1 MTTIA
6 PADALAGIPALAP
19 DTRARLVPW
28 LEALEVPA
36 GATIVTQG
44 GRDRD
49 LYVCLAGEA
58 AVSRG
63 GVEVERIGP
72 GTWFGELALILATP
86 RAASVVARTP
96 LRLARLSHASYR
108 KLTEADPALGL
119 RFLEALLDGVAAR
132 LGHMSESVGQL
143 LRNQALPRRAAVH
156 VRVRGAE
163 ARAVPTGTR
172 ASDLLPE
179 RIDGALV
186 VAALCDHKPVS
197 LLTPLTSNGD
207 LEALTTAHWE
217 GQRVYRQSLALLV
230 LDAAHAVS
238 RDTGAEPPRIELAHS
253 VGFARRV
260 RVHGCAPADLD
271 TLAPR
276 IEAEMRALAARA
288 LPLTEELWSV
298 DDAADYFARVGA
310 PHTVALFRCWRE
322 AAVPVASY
330 GGRYVLRTGPLVPH
344 TGLLREFGVVAD
356 DEGLLLLYDRA
367 AAPVTASR
375 TTHAP
380 APRPGD
386 PTPWGAEDALDAARQ
401 TTTLVGA
408 AEPWQRALGID
419 SVGVFNRACIE
430 GSVPRLIRVNE
441 GFHEKAIGHIADQ
454 IVARGDATRIV
465 CISGPSS
472 SGKTTFIERL
482 KVQLHVNGKNPIGIS
497 LDDYYRDREATPRDA
512 AGEFDYE
519 ALQALDLPLLH
530 AQLTALLRGERVH
543 TARYDFPT
551 GTSHATEGIEIALGA
566 NDLLLLEG
574 IHALNP
580 EILGA
585 AGRATAFSIFVCPL
599 GQLPIDELTRVHGS
613 DLRLLRRVVRDRHT
627 RATAAEA
634 NLLRWPSVR
643 RGERAHIFPFQHTAD
658 AFFDSGLLYELSVLK
673 VFAERYLLEVPQA
686 SPAYPTAFRLLALL
700 DRVVTIYPDH
710 VPQTSILR
718 EFIGR
723 SGFEY

>member
-6 PADALAGIPALAP
+6 PADALARLTALAP
-19 DTRARLVPW
+19 DARAQLVPW
-28 LEALEVPA
+28 LETLELPA
-36 GATIVTQG
+36 GATVVAQG
-44 GRDRD
+44 ARDRD

-72 GTWFGELALILATP
+72 GTWFGEFALILATP

-108 KLTEADPALGL
+108 KLSESDPALGL

-132 LGHMSESVGQL
+132 LGHLSESVGQL
-143 LRNQALPRRAAVH
+143 LRNQELPRRASVH

-163 ARAVPTGTR
+163 ARTVPTGTR
-172 ASDLLPE
+172 VSELLPE

-197 LLTPLTSNGD
+197 LHTPLTSNGD
-207 LEALTTAHWE
+207 IEPLTTAHWE
-217 GQRVYRQSLALLV
+217 GQRVYRQSLALLL
-230 LDAAHAVS
+230 LDATHAVIA
-238 RDTGAEPPRIELAHS
+238 RATTTTRPRVELAHS

-260 RVHGCAPADLD
+260 VVYDCPPSELD
-271 TLAPR
+271 ALAHHV
-276 IEAEMRALAARA
+276 EAEMQALADRALS
-288 LPLTEELWSV
+288 LTEELWSV
-298 DDAADYFARVGA
+298 DDAADYFARADA
-310 PHTVALFRCWRE
+310 PHTLALFRSWRE

-344 TGLLREFGVVAD
+344 TGLLRDFGVVAD
-356 DEGLLLLYDRA
+356 EEGLLLLHDRA
-367 AAPVTASR
+367 RGSSTPAR
-375 TTHAP
+375 TTVAP
-380 APRPGD
+380 ARPLD
-386 PTPWGAEDALDAARQ
+386 EALHAARQ

-441 GFHEKAIGHIADQ
+441 GFHEKALGRIADD
-454 IVARGDATRIV
+454 IVARGHATRIV
-465 CISGPSS
+465 CIAGPSS

-482 KVQLHVNGKNPIGIS
+482 KVQLHVNGKNPIGVS
-497 LDDYYRDREATPRDA
+497 LDDYYLDREATPRDA

-519 ALQALDLPLLH
+519 ALHALDLPLLH
-530 AQLTALLRGERVH
+530 AQLAALLRGERVRS
-543 TARYDFPT
+543 ARYDFPT
-551 GTSHATEGIEIALGA
+551 GASHADGGAEIALGE

-580 EILGA
+580 ELLGD
-585 AGRATAFSIFVCPL
+585 AGRSTAYSIFVCPL

-634 NLLRWPSVR
+634 NILRWPSVR

-673 VFAERYLLEVPQA
+673 VFAERYLLEVPQT

-718 EFIGR
+718 EFIGCG
-723 SGFEY
+723 GFEY